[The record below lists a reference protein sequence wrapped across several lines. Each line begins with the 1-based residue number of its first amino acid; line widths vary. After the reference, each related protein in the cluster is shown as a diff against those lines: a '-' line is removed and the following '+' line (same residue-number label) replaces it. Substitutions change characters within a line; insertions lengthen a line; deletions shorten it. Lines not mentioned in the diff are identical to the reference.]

1 MGLGAANQN
10 AVLEQSIA
18 MILLDLFVTSA
29 PVANLKK
36 IFTIV
41 NYDSRGVVT
50 RELPILQ
57 L

>member
-29 PVANLKK
+29 PVANLIK
-36 IFTIV
+36 IFMIV
-41 NYDSRGVVT
+41 NYDSQGVVT
-50 RELPILQ
+50 RELPIL
-57 L
+57 

>member
-50 RELPILQ
+50 RELPILR